1 MGPDAGGP
9 ERSQRPEGPQG
20 KVALGVPKGSL
31 EEPTLKLFER
41 VGLDFGGSERSLWLT
56 SNDPEIVPVLLRPQ
70 EIPKYVETG
79 KLDCG
84 LAGLDWIR
92 EQRAEQ
98 GVVVLAELR
107 YSKRSSRPVRWV
119 LAVPE
124 ASPYR
129 TVEDL
134 RDEADRRAD
143 EGRAALT
150 VSTELVATSKLWLA
164 ENGIAAEVQF
174 SWGATEAKAG
184 YFYDAIIE
192 ATETG
197 SSLRANGLRII
208 ETVTTSTTQFFAN
221 KRAYRTDPW
230 KAAKIDGLA
239 HLLSGA
245 LRADEVVQLTVVAE
259 KALDLAELVPAGARV
274 IEIAGGG
281 DQAFHATVVLRK
293 RDVPA
298 ALPALITA
306 GASSAWV
313 STVDIFHDRLEG
325 RRADRPPD

>member
-1 MGPDAGGP
+1 MSPDAAAP
-9 ERSQRPEGPQG
+9 AERSQRR
-20 KVALGVPKGSL
+20 VALGVPKGSL

-41 VGLDFGGSERSLWLT
+41 VGLEFGGSERSLWLS

-92 EQRAEQ
+92 EQRADQ
-98 GVVVLAELR
+98 GVVTLAALQ

-119 LAVPE
+119 LAVPDS
-124 ASPYR
+124 SPYL
-129 TVEDL
+129 TLADL
-134 RDEADRRAD
+134 RDEADRRLE
-143 EGRAALT
+143 EGRPGVT

-164 ENGIAAEVQF
+164 ENGITAEVQF

-208 ETVTTSTTQFFAN
+208 DTVTTSTTQFFAN
-221 KRAYRTDPW
+221 KAAYRTDEW
-230 KAAKIDGLA
+230 KRSKIDGLA
-239 HLLSGA
+239 HLLTGA
-245 LRADEVVQLTVVAE
+245 LRADRVVQLTVVAPAHL
-259 KALDLAELVPAGARV
+259 ALEELVPPGARV
-274 IEIAGGG
+274 IRIEGG
-281 DQAFHATVVLRK
+281 DGSTFHATVVLRK
-293 RDVPA
+293 EDVPTT
-298 ALPALITA
+298 LPALIAA
-306 GASSAWV
+306 GAGSAWV
-313 STVDIFHDRLEG
+313 STVDIYHDVLGPGTPG
-325 RRADRPPD
+325 RRQD

>member
-1 MGPDAGGP
+1 MGPD
-9 ERSQRPEGPQG
+9 PEGPPQSSQRR
-20 KVALGVPKGSL
+20 VALGVPKGSL
-31 EEPTLKLFER
+31 EDATLKLFER
-41 VGLDFGGSERSLWLT
+41 VGLEFGGSERSLWLT

-98 GVVVLAELR
+98 GVVTLAALQ
-107 YSKRSSRPVRWV
+107 YSKRSSRPVQWV

-124 ASPYR
+124 SSAYL
-129 TVEDL
+129 TLDDL
-134 RDEADRRAD
+134 RAEADRRLE
-143 EGRAALT
+143 EGRPGLT

-164 ENGIAAEVQF
+164 ENGITAEVQF

-221 KRAYRTDPW
+221 KVAYRTDPW
-230 KAAKIDGLA
+230 KRAKLDGLA
-239 HLLSGA
+239 HLLTGA
-245 LRADEVVQLTVVAE
+245 LLADEVVQLTVVADA
-259 KALDLAELVPAGARV
+259 ALPLEELIPAGARV
-274 IEIAGGG
+274 VEIAASSGTG
-281 DQAFHATVVLRK
+281 FHATVLLRK
-293 RDVPA
+293 EEVPA
-298 ALPALITA
+298 TLPALISA
-306 GASSAWV
+306 GASTAWV
-313 STVDIFHDRLEG
+313 STVDIFHDPG
-325 RRADRPPD
+325 SRRD

>member
-1 MGPDAGGP
+1 MGPDAGAP
-9 ERSQRPEGPQG
+9 VEQSQR

-31 EEPTLKLFER
+31 EEATLKLFER
-41 VGLDFGGSERSLWLT
+41 VGLEFGGSERSLWLT

-92 EQRAEQ
+92 EQRSEQ
-98 GVVVLAELR
+98 GVVTLASLQ
-107 YSKRSSRPVRWV
+107 YSKRSSRPIRWV
-119 LAVPE
+119 LAVPDS
-124 ASPYR
+124 SPYL
-129 TVEDL
+129 TLEDL
-134 RDEADRRAD
+134 RDEADRRA
-143 EGRAALT
+143 EGGLPAIT

-184 YFYDAIIE
+184 YFFDAIIE

-208 ETVTTSTTQFFAN
+208 DTVTTSTTQFFAN
-221 KRAYRTDPW
+221 KAAYRTDTW
-230 KAAKIDGLA
+230 KRAKIDGLA

-245 LRADEVVQLTVVAE
+245 LRADEVVQLTVVADGPLP
-259 KALDLAELVPAGARV
+259 LDGLVPAGARV
-274 IEIAGGG
+274 IEIAGGDG
-281 DQAFHATVVLRK
+281 AGFHATLVLRK
-293 RDVPA
+293 ADVPA
-298 ALPALITA
+298 TLPALIAA

-313 STVDIFHDRLEG
+313 SDVAVYHDQPEG
-325 RRADRPPD
+325 